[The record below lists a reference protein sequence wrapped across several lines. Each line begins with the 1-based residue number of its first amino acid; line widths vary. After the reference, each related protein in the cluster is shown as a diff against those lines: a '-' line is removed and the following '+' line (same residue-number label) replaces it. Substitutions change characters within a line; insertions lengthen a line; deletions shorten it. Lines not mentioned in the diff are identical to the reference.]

1 MATATTTSTPRDSDN
16 PASLPVD
23 AISYEDLYARWE
35 RGNWSAME
43 LDFTEDARQW
53 REDFTEFERQAAL
66 WNYCLFFWGEDAV
79 ADNLSPYIDAAPLE
93 EQKYFLTTQQ
103 VDEARHAVFF
113 KRFMQEVCGIGDG
126 SMASGLD
133 AIKPQLT
140 PGFRKIFDRLDRMA
154 DELRADRSR
163 SQLAAAVTLYHIVI
177 EAALAQPGQHFICSY
192 LEKRDQLPAFRA
204 GMANI
209 AADEQRHIGFG
220 VKLLS
225 DLNREDPIGVP
236 KAVARILRDVTRYT
250 AQVLMPPGWD
260 ERYITVFGA
269 TYDEV
274 GVEGLTSMTT
284 KLRSAGLAAETLPG
298 PALLPSGLTHLEV
311 SQRGRTLAQ
320 AGIIGV
326 REGPSKR
333 DPVVARDDPA
343 RASAR
348 QSRRARRARR
358 SLVARP
364 RDGLPAFRHDPPPGQ
379 PQPRAAPPHHFPVGV
394 HRPRHP
400 HLAPDRQQRL
410 ERRRAGRGAQ
420 PGPAPAHCL
429 PGLGRHHR
437 RTPRPPPRD
446 AHRPPAST
454 RQPARARPAHQ
465 GLPAGLSLTA
475 ARGYS
480 SPNSR

>member
-1 MATATTTSTPRDSDN
+1 MATATNPPSSSTDA
-16 PASLPVD
+16 PAAAEAHLPTD
-23 AISYEDLYARWE
+23 AITYEDLYSRWE

-53 REDFTEFERQAAL
+53 REEFTEFERTAAL

-126 SMASGLD
+126 SMASGLQ

-140 PGFRKIFDRLDRMA
+140 PGFRKIFDRLDTMA

-163 SQLAAAVTLYHIVI
+163 AQLAAAVTLYHVVI

-192 LEKRDQLPAFRA
+192 LEERDVLPAFRQ
-204 GMANI
+204 GMQNI

-225 DLNREDPIGVP
+225 DLKREDPVGVP
-236 KAVARILRDVTRYT
+236 KAVAGILRDVTRYT

-260 ERYITVFGA
+260 ENYITVFGA
-269 TYDEV
+269 SYDDV

-284 KLRSAGLAAETLPG
+284 KLRSAGLAVETLPG
-298 PALLPSGLTHLEV
+298 PALLPPGLSPLET
-311 SQRGRTLAQ
+311 SQRGRELAK

-333 DPVVARDDPA
+333 DAETVALLFDSIRRQVNPNHGLSRATTFQWEFTDPDI
-343 RASAR
+343 
-348 QSRRARRARR
+348 
-358 SLVARP
+358 P
-364 RDGLPAFRHDPPPGQ
+364 TW
-379 PQPRAAPPHHFPVGV
+379 
-394 HRPRHP
+394 
-400 HLAPDRQQRL
+400 HLTVNNGSS
-410 ERRRAGRGAQ
+410 RRRAGRGAQ
-420 PGPAPAHCL
+420 PRPAPARRL

-437 RTPRPPPRD
+437 PAAGPAARD
-446 AHRPPAST
+446 RHRQAAPA
-454 RQPARARPAHQ
+454 RQPARVRQARQ
-465 GLPAGLSLTA
+465 GLPARL
-475 ARGYS
+475 RP
-480 SPNSR
+480 SP